1 MSQLFSGKDK
11 EYFNKIRKHLLSL
24 LMSFYSNKI
33 QSF

>member
-1 MSQLFSGKDK
+1 MFQE